1 MLVFLT
7 TCLSWHRGGQV
18 GGVGS
23 GIVKPQQP
31 PATFNN
37 ILHST
42 SLVVNAND
50 VSVNCHGTTI
60 SKVMIDITN
69 VMCGI
74 TTLL

>member
-7 TCLSWHRGGQV
+7 TCLSSHRAGRV
-18 GGVGS
+18 GGVDS

-31 PATFNN
+31 PATLNN

-60 SKVMIDITN
+60 NKVMIDITN
-69 VMCGI
+69 VFCGI
-74 TTLL
+74 TKLL